1 MKERGIGTPAT
12 RASIIE
18 LLIKRDYIGR
28 EGKSI
33 VSMPL
38 GRELIV
44 ALPDPT
50 LKSAELTGQ
59 WEYALEMVRRGE
71 MTRDAFMGKVRQ
83 FTQSLT
89 TNIKGATLQIAAPSK
104 VALGACPLCQADVFE
119 TSKVFTC
126 ASGRACTFVIFKSIA
141 KKNISA
147 SVVKTL
153 LKDGRTKPMK
163 GFTSKAG
170 KKFETALEILADG
183 KIGFHFEDKKGAS

>member
-1 MKERGIGTPAT
+1 MESLSKDESAT
-12 RASIIE
+12 YVMVTRRMLANFF
-18 LLIKRDYIGR
+18 KDVQQAHTKYM
-28 EGKSI
+28 
-33 VSMPL
+33 VD
-38 GRELIV
+38 V
-44 ALPDPT
+44 AG
-50 LKSAELTGQ
+50 LKSSELTGQ
-59 WEYALEMVRRGE
+59 WEYTLEMVRRGE
-71 MTRDAFMGKVRQ
+71 LTRDAFMGKVRQ

-104 VALGACPLCQADVFE
+104 VALGSCPLCQADVFE

-183 KIGFHFEDKKGAS
+183 KIGFHFEDKKGAT